1 MMSMSM
7 AISISKSMTLAG
19 RFLRRPAAD
28 RWLLLRA
35 LALHTCVASLLRIVR
50 FGTLSDWLRRYGSH
64 RPANGPLDSAAIDRI
79 VWAVQQAASAGPYR
93 TCLTEALTAEALLR
107 RAGCDTTLR
116 YGVAAEG
123 EKRLAAHAWLE
134 HNGVDII
141 GGPSRFHEPLHPA
154 AVRIA

>member
-1 MMSMSM
+1 
-7 AISISKSMTLAG
+7 
-19 RFLRRPAAD
+19 
-28 RWLLLRA
+28 
-35 LALHTCVASLLRIVR
+35 VASLLRIVR
-50 FGTLSDWLRRYGSH
+50 FGTLSDWLRRYNGH
-64 RPANGPLDSAAIDRI
+64 RPENTPLDSAEIDRI
-79 VWAVQQAASAGPYR
+79 VWAVQRAASVAPLGR

-134 HNGVDII
+134 HNGVEIM
-141 GGPSRFHEPLHPA
+141 GGPSRFHEPLHRP